1 MTVTEIDSNMVKS
14 QAWSANGSPQRQRQR
29 RSTPPA
35 EKFENAALFLRFTYA
50 HCRSNPSRKQSFS
63 KTLFKPKEFENAAQF
78 AFSCGRK
85 TFWKRS
91 FLKRMESRLS
101 FDFPIQVFLKHKSKI
116 INWWLL
122 YVFKFLWRS
131 VGGKHLVHFQSET
144 TVFKFLRRS
153 TVDGTK
159 NKLAKTILAKKTHWK
174 AYPCVFCV
182 ISLCFYMIVVYGV
195 RHRFST
201 QFSRTRLPVWGWQG
215 TDELALSG
223 LCQKDNLQ
231 LSSLRGV
238 NFSDV

>member
-1 MTVTEIDSNMVKS
+1 MKTKL
-14 QAWSANGSPQRQRQR
+14 
-29 RSTPPA
+29 
-35 EKFENAALFLRFTYA
+35 FENAFQTEGIWKRRAVCVFVWTENILKKELFEKDGVTIIIWFPY
-50 HCRSNPSRKQSFS
+50 PSFS
-63 KTLFKPKEFENAAQF
+63 QTQ
-78 AFSCGRK
+78 
-85 TFWKRS
+85 
-91 FLKRMESRLS
+91 
-101 FDFPIQVFLKHKSKI
+101 IQI

-174 AYPCVFCV
+174 AYPCVFYV